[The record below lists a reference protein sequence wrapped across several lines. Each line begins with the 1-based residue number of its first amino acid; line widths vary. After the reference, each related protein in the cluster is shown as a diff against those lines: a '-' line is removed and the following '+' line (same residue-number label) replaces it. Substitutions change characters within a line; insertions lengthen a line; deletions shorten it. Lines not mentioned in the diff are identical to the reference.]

1 MKYIKMAPKRSQGKS
16 AALKGQKQQSGQ
28 VMAPV
33 AINRSYQQR
42 ASNQSIRIK
51 ETERIGTVQGSS
63 SFAVVGNFPLN
74 PGLPASFP
82 WLSATASQ
90 YEKYRVHKI
99 VYRYKNL
106 KGTASDGNIL
116 MAFDFDSLDA
126 PPSSAIQMTQYT
138 RCTDGS
144 PWRIFEMVVPTSGQ
158 ELYTRSGIPAGSDL
172 KTYDMGRLFVA
183 AEGCAD
189 GSAHGYLEVE
199 YDIEL
204 LKKQSPATGGVSTN
218 RQVTFLSGTL
228 SYVQNAAI
236 GWVSN
241 PTVTSNPIGATWTL
255 AGVYTLPAG
264 SYLVMIQSMVDSTAG
279 SIQLWQNGSNT
290 GISTNELA
298 GQAITFTGL
307 LTFSSQGTFE
317 FRSTS
322 TVVNNFVGQIMISL
336 L

>member
-1 MKYIKMAPKRSQGKS
+1 
-16 AALKGQKQQSGQ
+16 
-28 VMAPV
+28 MAPV

-42 ASNQSIRIK
+42 ATNQSIRIK
-51 ETERIGTVQGSS
+51 ETERIGTVMGSNAFS
-63 SFAVVGNFPLN
+63 VVGNYPLN
-74 PGLPASFP
+74 PGLPSSFP

-99 VYRYKNL
+99 TYRYKNL

-126 PPSSAIQMTQYT
+126 PPTSAIQMTQYT

-144 PWRIFEMVVPTSGQ
+144 PWRIFEMSIVPTGA
-158 ELYTRSGIPAGSDL
+158 ELYTRSGIPAGADL
-172 KTYDMGRLFVA
+172 KTYDLGRLFVA

-189 GSAHGYLEVE
+189 SSAHGYLEVE

-204 LKKQSPATGGVSTN
+204 MKKQSPASGGVSTN
-218 RQVTFLSGTL
+218 RQVTFYTGSGQTSL
-228 SYVQNAAI
+228 GPTI
-236 GWVSN
+236 GWSVA
-241 PTVTSNPIGATWTL
+241 PTVVANPIGVSVTL

-264 SYLVMIQSMVDSTAG
+264 SYIVTIQTMVDSTAG
-279 SIQLWQNGSNT
+279 TLTFWQNGVTT

-298 GQAITFTGL
+298 NQAISFSTL
-307 LTFSSQGTFE
+307 LVFPVSGTFE
-317 FRSTS
+317 VRSS
-322 TVVNNFVGQIMISL
+322 SSFVANQFVQMMIQL

>member
-1 MKYIKMAPKRSQGKS
+1 MAPKRSQGKQTAQKMS
-16 AALKGQKQQSGQ
+16 VTQKQGS
-28 VMAPV
+28 VSAPV

-42 ASNQSIRIK
+42 STNQSIRIR

-63 SFAVVGNFPLN
+63 NFSVVGNFPLN

-116 MAFDFDSLDA
+116 MAFDFDSLDSA
-126 PPSSAIQMTQYT
+126 PTSAIQMTQYT

-144 PWRIFEMVVPTSGQ
+144 PWRIFEMSVPPSNL

-204 LKKQSPATGGVSTN
+204 LKKQSPASGGVSTN
-218 RQVTFLSGTL
+218 RQVSFFSGTMNF
-228 SYVQNAAI
+228 VQNAAI
-236 GWVSN
+236 GWVAN
-241 PTVTSNPIGATWTL
+241 PTALANPIGVTFTL
-255 AGVYTLPAG
+255 AGVYTVPAG
-264 SYLVMIQSMVDSTAG
+264 SYIVTYQTNVDSSPGA
-279 SIQLWQNGSNT
+279 LVAYQNGVITS
-290 GISTNELA
+290 ISTNEVA
-298 GQAITFTGL
+298 GQSITFQFL
-307 LTFSSQGTFE
+307 LTFSAQGTFE
-317 FRSTS
+317 VRSTS
-322 TVVNNFVGQIMISL
+322 TVVANQIGQVMIQL